1 MRFLYLLF
9 SLFMFWFADLI
20 YNYKN
25 PEGLRLNHF
34 SDIVS
39 AIFYQPHIYAVILLM
54 LIAAVNILIF
64 SGSQSIKKMFAH
76 RNASKFRGLMQFI
89 LSLLVAVQG
98 YLYFPHL
105 SIFLYIGFGIIHL
118 FIFLRRRGEEKRKR
132 LLQQLLDD

>member
-64 SGSQSIKKMFAH
+64 SGSQSIKKMFAY
-76 RNASKFRGLMQFI
+76 RNASPFRSLIQFI

-105 SIFLYIGFGIIHL
+105 SIFLYICFGIIHL